1 MNCSSLVYAP
11 RSCLN
16 AAPAPYPCTCVAPQ
30 GVLLEGPPGTGKTL
44 LAKAMAGEAGIPFY
58 SANGAEFVEMFQ
70 GVAAARIRSLF
81 RAARKNAPAI
91 VFIGVCVWG
100 GMRGMRGMSS
110 PRPIGSAGL
119 GACVLAGGGAGH
131 QRSASHVA
139 AFLPPLGG
147 SPRPA
152 PPRPADEID
161 AIGKARSN
169 GPTDSGTQER
179 EQGLLQLLTEM
190 DGFYQNDQV
199 GERLAGWVAGCGLG
213 GGMHRTHARHARAS
227 LHRATFSIPQ

>member
-1 MNCSSLVYAP
+1 MGAHP
-11 RSCLN
+11 MR
-16 AAPAPYPCTCVAPQ
+16 

-81 RAARKNAPAI
+81 RAARKNSPSI
-91 VFIGVCVWG
+91 IFI
-100 GMRGMRGMSS
+100 
-110 PRPIGSAGL
+110 
-119 GACVLAGGGAGH
+119 
-131 QRSASHVA
+131 
-139 AFLPPLGG
+139 
-147 SPRPA
+147 
-152 PPRPADEID
+152 DEID

-190 DGFYQNDQV
+190 DGFFQNDRVLVVGATNRVDALDDALLRPGRFDRTIYMGRPSPTNRLRILQV
-199 GERLAGWVAGCGLG
+199 HTKNKPIDRSNEDALLRQIADLAIG
-213 GGMHRTHARHARAS
+213 
-227 LHRATFSIPQ
+227 FSGAELANLLNEGAILAVS